1 MDESTLNI
9 DSQEYL
15 QWDDTMDPEM
25 LIPFVLIDGTKT
37 YVKFGAFIAN
47 TDKKKAFADALEHG
61 EFYFYPEYRAYA
73 MDPGTF
79 TAVDTLDLTAETA
92 SDQDFYFSRGFA
104 KRMQLQDNLEE
115 LKGTQISARVVL

>member
-9 DSQEYL
+9 DSQESL

-25 LIPFVLIDGTKT
+25 LIPIVLIDGTKS
-37 YVKFGAFIAN
+37 YVKFGALIAD
-47 TDKKKAFADALEHG
+47 TDKKKAFTDALKHG
-61 EFYFYPEYRAYA
+61 EFYFYPEYRAYI
-73 MDPGTF
+73 MDPATF
-79 TAVDTLDLTAETA
+79 TIVNTLELPAETA
-92 SDQDFYFSRGFA
+92 ADQDFYFSRGFA

>member
-1 MDESTLNI
+1 MVESNLNI
-9 DSQEYL
+9 DCKEYL
-15 QWDDTMDPEM
+15 LWDDTMDPEM

-61 EFYFYPEYRAYA
+61 EFYFYPEYRAYV

-79 TAVDTLDLTAETA
+79 SAVDALDLSVETA
-92 SDQDFYFSRGFA
+92 SDQDFYFSKGFA

-115 LKGTQISARVVL
+115 LKGKQISARVVL